1 MKAGPILDRGL
12 TVEVLDAALHIAR
25 SRIPFNQSLRRLE
38 VALRES
44 LSEQEATTKTRK
56 ILTRIWVRPP
66 PYAKAMVDWVI
77 SLEGA
82 VFDPRILHLGAIL
95 ASYPFFGEVCAF
107 VGRQLNLTGEVNTS
121 AVRQNM
127 HGTWGER
134 SSVDVGARRCIRT
147 LRFLGILSGDSGS
160 SRSVAAEPL
169 TVPGDL
175 RTWFIHALM
184 LTRQSGSIDERDVE
198 RAPELF
204 MVRMDNQGDKYP
216 YLERVNE
223 AGGRRV
229 LVIQSGNP
237 IEKLLF

>member
-12 TVEVLDAALHIAR
+12 SVEVLDAALHIAR
-25 SRIPFNQSLRRLE
+25 SGIPFNQGLRRLE

-44 LSEQEATTKTRK
+44 ISEQEATTKTRK

-66 PYAKAMVDWVI
+66 AYAKAMVDWVVTQEV
-77 SLEGA
+77 EGCDSR
-82 VFDPRILHLGAIL
+82 VFHLGAML

-107 VGRQLNLTGEVNTS
+107 VGRHLNLAGEVNTS
-121 AVRQNM
+121 AVRKQM
-127 HGTWGER
+127 HSTWGDR

-147 LRFLGILSGDSGS
+147 LRHLGVLLGESGS
-160 SRSVAAEPL
+160 SRNVAGDVVK
-169 TVPGDL
+169 VPGEL
-175 RTWFIHALM
+175 RNWMVHSLM
-184 LTRQSGSIDERDVE
+184 LTRLTDSIDERDVD

-204 MVRMDNQGDKYP
+204 MLQMAGQREEYQ

-229 LVIQSGNP
+229 LVIHSENIVAKALP
-237 IEKLLF
+237 